1 MKSKVLLGLLLVA
14 IIFSSTPV
22 VHAASTPVSDNRTKF
37 TRGVKNTC
45 YTVNYN
51 ASAYTSKINAAAK
64 SWASLDNPIK
74 NTAVASTKGSH
85 IDFYAYTT
93 ANNAYLT
100 DGIIAY
106 TMYYDDKANVIHMTS
121 DTSGPVKDYY
131 YTDIVINKSNNQYV
145 TQGVIAHEMGH
156 AYGLVHLNNVG
167 SIMWPYGN
175 SMQVSTPQSMDNQAI
190 NILY

>member
-1 MKSKVLLGLLLVA
+1 MKTKTLLGILSFTFVFL
-14 IIFSSTPV
+14 FSSIV
-22 VHAASTPVSDNRTKF
+22 YAASTPISDNMTKF

-64 SWASLDNPIK
+64 SWAALDNPIK
-74 NTAVASTKGSH
+74 NTAVASTKWSH
-85 IDFYAYTT
+85 IDFYAYTS
-93 ANNAYLT
+93 ANNQYLT
-100 DGIIAY
+100 DDVIAY
-106 TMYYDDKANVIHMTS
+106 TMYYDEKANIILMTS
-121 DTSGPVKDYY
+121 DTSGPIKDYY
-131 YTDIVINKSNNQYV
+131 YTDIVINKSLDQYV

-156 AYGLVHLNNVG
+156 AYGLVHFNNVK

-175 SMQVSTPQSMDNQAI
+175 TMQVSTPQSMDNEAI